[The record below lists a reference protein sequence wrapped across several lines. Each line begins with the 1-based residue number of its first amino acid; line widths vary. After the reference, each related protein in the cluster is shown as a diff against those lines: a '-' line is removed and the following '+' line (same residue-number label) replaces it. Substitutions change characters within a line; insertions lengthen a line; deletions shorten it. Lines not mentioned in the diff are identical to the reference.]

1 MIATAEVVRK
11 PNCHSW
17 ASFLLCGPI
26 PLITTGARI
35 MFATKIRTDVTS
47 PVGTG
52 SSARDESSP
61 KPTLKKPRSWW
72 RFLGDLVF
80 YFAVYLMLLGISIG
94 PFFWTWF
101 GAMYADGP
109 KWVARLYLPLLM
121 LCEICP
127 PLRWVVN
134 EWVNWWIL

>member
-1 MIATAEVVRK
+1 
-11 PNCHSW
+11 
-17 ASFLLCGPI
+17 
-26 PLITTGARI
+26 
-35 MFATKIRTDVTS
+35 MFATKIGTDGS
-47 PVGTG
+47 LPVRSDSLATDGA
-52 SSARDESSP
+52 SL
-61 KPTLKKPRSWW
+61 KPPLKKTRSGW

-127 PLRWVVN
+127 PLRWVIN
-134 EWVNWWIL
+134 EWVNWWI